1 MPKKNP
7 ANAGRRQGSGLVVCL
22 PARDYCRDSLTVPDL
37 QSLATRRLAARY
49 GMTPSTAALVVELAG
64 IGCCS

>member
-7 ANAGRRQGSGLVVCL
+7 ANAGRGQGSSNVVCF
-22 PARDYCRDSLTVPDL
+22 PARDFNRDSLTAPNP
-37 QSLATRRLAARY
+37 QSLAVRRLAVRF

-64 IGCCS
+64 MEARS